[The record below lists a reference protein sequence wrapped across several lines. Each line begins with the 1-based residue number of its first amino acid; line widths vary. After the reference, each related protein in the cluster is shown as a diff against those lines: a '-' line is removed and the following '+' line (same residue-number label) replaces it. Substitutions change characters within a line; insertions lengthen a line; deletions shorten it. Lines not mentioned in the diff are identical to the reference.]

1 MTKYEIEVRNGPDK
15 ADLLRA
21 VSNADKHI
29 HVSFE
34 TSGELVEAH
43 IDAIEELGSDGMVF
57 GLRGHVTTGDLR
69 GAAFTGTY
77 DCGSGVGRLMF
88 KGA

>member
-1 MTKYEIEVRNGPDK
+1 MTKYDLEVCNGPDK

-21 VSNADKHI
+21 VTNPDKHV

-34 TSGELVEAH
+34 TPGELVEAH
-43 IDAIEELGSDGMVF
+43 IDAIEELRSDGMVF
-57 GLRGHVTTGDLR
+57 GLRGHLTTGNLR

-77 DCGSGVGRLMF
+77 DCGSRVGHLMLQ
-88 KGA
+88 GA

>member
-1 MTKYEIEVRNGPDK
+1 MTKYDLEVCNGPDK

-21 VSNADKHI
+21 VTNPDKHV

-43 IDAIEELGSDGMVF
+43 IDAIEELRSDGMVF
-57 GLRGHVTTGDLR
+57 GLRGHLTTGNLR
-69 GAAFTGTY
+69 GAVFTGTY
-77 DCGSGVGRLMF
+77 DCGSRVGHLMLQ
-88 KGA
+88 GA